1 MNKLFDIK
9 GKVVVITGGTGVL
22 GKAIAKYLALEGA
35 KVVILGRRV
44 EAGNAIVEDI
54 KAADQRGNVIKLLC
68 KGTRAEDGT
77 VVAKVKPEEVPKS
90 DMLASI
96 DSTTSV
102 VSITTDL
109 MKKVSVVEHQPEIEQ
124 TAYGV
129 FGDMLRVLSE

>member
-1 MNKLFDIK
+1 
-9 GKVVVITGGTGVL
+9 
-22 GKAIAKYLALEGA
+22 
-35 KVVILGRRV
+35 
-44 EAGNAIVEDI
+44 
-54 KAADQRGNVIKLLC
+54 LLC
-68 KGTRAEDGT
+68 KGTRAADGT
-77 VVAKVKPEEVPKS
+77 VIATVKPEEVPKN